1 MSFEAVRQIVEK
13 RFFDNYDIANPES
26 LGAIPFAEA
35 HDVVERTRVLDLA
48 DTPWLIVGLVDGGS
62 RVRAFNKGMRKTSGF
77 VRFTLFV
84 QEGSGTSDVRRLSD
98 YIDSIMGFQ
107 GGNSG
112 TDQVGTLYTHVG
124 QLKKLADNDNGYLRY
139 VIDFDYDYYE

>member
-13 RFFDNYDIANPES
+13 RFFDTYDSTNVLS
-26 LGAIPFAEA
+26 LGALAFPEA

-48 DTPWLIVGLVDGGS
+48 DTPWIILGVVDGGS
-62 RVRAFNKGMRKTSGF
+62 KIRAFDRGMRKTSGF

-84 QEGSGTSDVRRLSD
+84 QEGTGTSKVRKLSD

-107 GGNSG
+107 GGDSG
-112 TDQVGTLYTHVG
+112 TSLGGTLHTHVG
-124 QLKKLADNDNGYLRY
+124 QMKKLADSDNGYLRY

>member
-13 RFFDNYDIANPES
+13 RFFDTYDSTNVLS
-26 LGAIPFAEA
+26 LGALAFAEA

-48 DTPWLIVGLVDGGS
+48 NTPWIILGVVDGGS
-62 RVRAFNKGMRKTSGF
+62 KIRAFDRGMRKTSGF

-84 QEGSGTSDVRRLSD
+84 QEGTGTSKVRKLSD

-107 GGNSG
+107 GGDSG
-112 TDQVGTLYTHVG
+112 TSLGGTLHTHVG
-124 QLKKLADNDNGYLRY
+124 QMKKLADSDNGYLRY